1 MPDKEIEIISQN
13 KKAFHDYTIIDG
25 MEAGIVLTGSEIKS
39 VRASR
44 VQLREAYV
52 RIEKGQAWLYN
63 ADIAQW
69 SGASRNNH
77 APTRPRKLLMHKAQ
91 IADWASRVDQKGL
104 TIVPI
109 KMYLKGHYAKVDIAL
124 AKGKQQAD
132 KRESI
137 RRRDVEREMQQALKT
152 RR

>member
-1 MPDKEIEIISQN
+1 MPDITIISQN
-13 KKAFHDYTIIDG
+13 KKAFHDYTIIEG
-25 MEAGIVLTGSEIKS
+25 MEAGIILTGSEIKS

-52 RIEKGQAWLYN
+52 RIEKGEAWLYN

-77 APTRPRKLLMHKAQ
+77 APTRPRKLLMHKTQ
-91 IADWASRVDQKGL
+91 IADWASKVDQKGL

-109 KMYLKGHYAKVDIAL
+109 KIYIKGRYAKVDIAL
-124 AKGKQQAD
+124 AKGKQQYD
-132 KRESI
+132 KRDTI
-137 RRRDVEREMQQALKT
+137 RRREAERTMQQAMKI

>member
-1 MPDKEIEIISQN
+1 MPDNSTIISQN
-13 KKAFHDYTIIDG
+13 KKAFHDYSIIEG
-25 MEAGIVLTGSEIKS
+25 MEAGIVLTGSEMKS

-44 VQLREAYV
+44 VQLREAFV
-52 RIEKGQAWLYN
+52 RIEKGEAWLYN

-69 SGASRNNH
+69 AGASRYNH
-77 APTRPRKLLMHKAQ
+77 APTRPRKLLMHKNQ
-91 IADWASRVDQKGL
+91 IADWAKKMEQKGL

-109 KMYLKGHYAKVDIAL
+109 KLYLKGHYAKLDIAL
-124 AKGKQQAD
+124 ARGKQQYD

-137 RRRDVEREMQQALKT
+137 KKREAERTMQHALKT